1 MVEQAVLS
9 VLVAAHLVSPAGLAS
24 LPPCSLVSCSHSRR
38 ACVPGAGQVPL
49 GSPGLV
55 GMVAR
60 SQHLAPGAPCPSARS
75 ATCTQAV
82 DVRLRCRLCLAILLR
97 RGIARRTER
106 HRIPSLPWR
115 EVTSDAKVDQVET
128 AHGGAHDIAR
138 LDITEDDGGL
148 TGVEVPQHGAELHP
162 HSEDLRNGQML
173 AFGAVEILLQG
184 LPLDKVHHQVPVF
197 GVDEV
202 VMDARQVGVLQA
214 SEQAYLAVEGI
225 GGFDDLLRAEMTQ
238 GDGL

>member
-75 ATCTQAV
+75 AT
-82 DVRLRCRLCLAILLR
+82 
-97 RGIARRTER
+97 
-106 HRIPSLPWR
+106 
-115 EVTSDAKVDQVET
+115 
-128 AHGGAHDIAR
+128 
-138 LDITEDDGGL
+138 
-148 TGVEVPQHGAELHP
+148 LHP
-162 HSEDLRNGQML
+162 GCRCPIALSFVPGHTAPARHSPANR
-173 AFGAVEILLQG
+173 A
-184 LPLDKVHHQVPVF
+184 
-197 GVDEV
+197 
-202 VMDARQVGVLQA
+202 A
-214 SEQAYLAVEGI
+214 SYP
-225 GGFDDLLRAEMTQ
+225 
-238 GDGL
+238 